1 MSSRLWL
8 ISILILV
15 PILIAGC
22 MGRAAKKAPVDTVP
36 EDVDPESR
44 IEMLE
49 GMKEGYP
56 DDPDLYFALGNL
68 YYDEAMPTD
77 ARQNYEMALRLDPKM
92 NSVRVNLA
100 MLLAE
105 SAEVDSA
112 RALLEEAVRIDPEDA
127 KAYNNLGMV
136 YYTEMDIDKAVKYFS
151 KALEVDPD
159 NAEAHYNLGL
169 AFAESGLLLEAVREW
184 RKVIE
189 MGDDDE
195 TAQRAKLSLD
205 RVERELKQ

>member
-1 MSSRLWL
+1 MSSRFWL
-8 ISILILV
+8 ILMLILL
-15 PILIAGC
+15 PILVVGC
-22 MGRAAKKAPVDTVP
+22 AGRAIKKAPIETVP
-36 EDVDPESR
+36 EDVDPETR

-49 GMKEGYP
+49 EMKEAYP
-56 DDPDLYFALGNL
+56 DDPGLYFALGNL
-68 YYDEAMPTD
+68 YYDEAMPVD

-112 RALLEEAVRIDPEDA
+112 RALLTEALRIDPTDA

-136 YYTEMDIDKAVKYFS
+136 YYTDLDLDRAVKYFS
-151 KALEVDPD
+151 MALEVDPD

-184 RKVIE
+184 RKVVE
-189 MGDDDE
+189 MGVEGE
-195 TAQRAKLSLD
+195 TAERAKMSLD